1 MPASKDPVCVSNYH
15 QERRVKTI
23 ISLIFITFAAASFS
37 FAQSGDGPDS
47 VLMAKADREIPAV
60 RNIITDREDPGDI
73 SLLTGSG
80 ENSKLT
86 YESPSLN
93 VEDLPL
99 VMSSTDRKTVSIV
112 LPPFLYFK
120 QQF

>member
-1 MPASKDPVCVSNYH
+1 MRIV
-15 QERRVKTI
+15 
-23 ISLIFITFAAASFS
+23 ISIMFMVFAAASFS
-37 FAQSGDGPDS
+37 FAQSGDGHDS
-47 VLMAKADREIPAV
+47 VLMAKADTGVSNV
-60 RNIITDREDPGDI
+60 RNAITAEKGSSDI
-73 SLLTGSG
+73 SLLTGSV
-80 ENSKLT
+80 ENSELT

-99 VMSSTDRKTVSIV
+99 VMSSADKKTVSIV

>member
-1 MPASKDPVCVSNYH
+1 M
-15 QERRVKTI
+15 KTI

-37 FAQSGDGPDS
+37 FAQSNDGPDS
-47 VLMAKADREIPAV
+47 VILAKVDREIPAV
-60 RNIITDREDPGDI
+60 RNVITDGEDSGRI
-73 SLLTGSG
+73 SLLAGSG
-80 ENSKLT
+80 ENSELT
-86 YESPSLN
+86 YESRSLN

-99 VMSSTDRKTVSIV
+99 VMSSADKKTVSVV